1 MSNPCLILDV
11 TQIDHWAPR
20 LGGHVIPEIRRP
32 SLLQPTREI
41 AEAEALRLNKAHPGH
56 HFVVFEAR
64 SMSRTVKVPTH
75 VSINGQVLLEGNLP
89 QLVTIDDGDIQI
101 PF

>member
-1 MSNPCLILDV
+1 MSNPCLLLDV
-11 TQIDHWAPR
+11 TLIDSWPQRH
-20 LGGHVIPEIRRP
+20 GGHAIPEIRRP
-32 SLLQPTREI
+32 SLLQPNREI

-56 HFVVFEAR
+56 HFVVFEAK

-75 VSINGQVLLEGNLP
+75 VSITGQVLLEGNLP
-89 QLVTIDDGDIQI
+89 QLVAIDDTDI

>member
-1 MSNPCLILDV
+1 MSNPCLILNV
-11 TQIDHWAPR
+11 TLLDNWQQRH
-20 LGGHVIPEIRRP
+20 GGHAIPEIRRP
-32 SLLQPTREI
+32 SFLQPTREI
-41 AEAEALRLNKAHPGH
+41 AEAEALRLNEAHPGH

-75 VSINGQVLLEGNLP
+75 VSITGQVLLEGNQP
-89 QLVTIDDGDIQI
+89 QLVAIDDGDI